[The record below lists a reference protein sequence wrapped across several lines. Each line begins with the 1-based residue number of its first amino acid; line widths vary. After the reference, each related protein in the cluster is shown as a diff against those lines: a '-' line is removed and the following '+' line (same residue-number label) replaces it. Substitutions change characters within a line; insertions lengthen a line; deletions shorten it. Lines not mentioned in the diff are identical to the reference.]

1 MAETYDDSVQK
12 EITTG
17 SAEVDRKMGGGIPTG
32 SLTLIEG
39 QSDAGKSVLTQQM
52 IWGSLN
58 VNCRVSLFST
68 ENTVKSLIKQ
78 LSSLGLDVMD
88 HLLLDRFRIYPM
100 QMMSGDVDLEHALK
114 IVSEAI
120 HRETETDMIIVDSL
134 TAFVTHVP
142 IESTI
147 EFFEDCK
154 NLCNEGQT
162 ILIVVHSYAFDE
174 NLLIRV
180 RSMCD
185 AHLRMTIE
193 QMGDKLLKSM
203 EVSKVRGASKAT
215 GNVVAFEVEPGFGMR
230 IIPVSKAKA

>member
-1 MAETYDDSVQK
+1 MPGNPDKESK

-17 SAEVDRKMGGGIPTG
+17 SREVDRKMGGGIPAG

-39 QSDAGKSVLTQQM
+39 QSDAGKSVLAQQM

-58 VNCRVSLFST
+58 ADCRVSLFTT
-68 ENTVKSLIKQ
+68 ENTVKNLMRQLI
-78 LSSLGLDVMD
+78 SLGLDVLD
-88 HLLLDRFRIYPM
+88 YLLLGRLKVFPM
-100 QMMSGDVDLEHALK
+100 QMMSGDVDLDRALK
-114 IVSEAI
+114 VVSEAI
-120 HRETETDMIIVDSL
+120 HRETDSEMIIIDSL
-134 TAFVTHVP
+134 TAFVTHVSV
-142 IESTI
+142 ESTI

-162 ILIVVHSYAFDE
+162 ILIVVHSYAFDD

-185 AHLRMTIE
+185 AHLSMTIQ

-203 EVSKVRGASKAT
+203 EVSKVRGASKKT
-215 GNVVAFEVEPGFGMR
+215 GNIVAFEVEPGFGMR